1 MEWNIVI
8 IIGLIGTI
16 CGITFGYVGY
26 SQGKKKEN
34 LEDGALG
41 ADIKYIMRRTDE
53 VLLEQKDTNRNINA
67 IGERVTIQEVRL
79 EEGFK
84 AANFRIDG
92 VVGDLKDYKK
102 DRAKGV

>member
-16 CGITFGYVGY
+16 CGITFGYIGY

-34 LEDGALG
+34 KEDGALG

-53 VLLEQKDTNRNINA
+53 VLLEQKDTNRNINCSW
-67 IGERVTIQEVRL
+67 GVTYGRRRNRVQI
-79 EEGFK
+79 
-84 AANFRIDG
+84 NS
-92 VVGDLKDYKK
+92 
-102 DRAKGV
+102 